1 MPLSRLLGFE
11 AIETLVMAEE
21 HVGQYQDVICDCF
34 QLFHRRRRCGHS
46 LPIHATPETSA
57 LTMQTFLHRTSRYL
71 DYYISYAQGPYPR
84 SPELSASFF
93 LVAASLRPESCFQ
106 LQTSEKSLLTDFS
119 TQETQRRV
127 PTSSRH
133 DVLNATPSEK
143 VKETRSVPTCTG
155 CSDVTPVQSR
165 ASHTPMP
172 TRQRVSSGT
181 KAPWYVYFPKNDNRV
196 SKILIVCPSSNT
208 LKTQRSIFPEQRW
221 HSVD

>member
-1 MPLSRLLGFE
+1 LSRLLGFE

-21 HVGQYQDVICDCF
+21 HGGQHQDVICDCF
-34 QLFHRRRRCGHS
+34 QLFHRRRRWGHS
-46 LPIHATPETSA
+46 LSIHATPEASA
-57 LTMQTFLHRTSRYL
+57 LTMRTFLHRTSRYL
-71 DYYISYAQGPYPR
+71 DHYISYAQGLYPGSR
-84 SPELSASFF
+84 KPSFAF
-93 LVAASLRPESCFQ
+93 FVVAASLRPESCFQ
-106 LQTSEKSLLTDFS
+106 LQTSEESLLTDFT

-143 VKETRSVPTCTG
+143 VKETRSVLTCTG

-181 KAPWYVYFPKNDNRV
+181 KVPWYVYFR
-196 SKILIVCPSSNT
+196 
-208 LKTQRSIFPEQRW
+208 KTVTE
-221 HSVD
+221 VAKY